1 MYLLNKNNDESI
13 FKNFDG
19 EQTLVSG
26 NQGGYEYIKVIK
38 GDAQLNENP
47 VEDDYYYDETILQYR
62 VFYRPSRDQQDNLE
76 SWSQD
81 FDKLWSL
88 YASSSS
94 LEGANAIIERK
105 GSVLYDYKVVD
116 SGIKKEV
123 IKRLDW

>member
-1 MYLLNKNNDESI
+1 M
-13 FKNFDG
+13 
-19 EQTLVSG
+19 
-26 NQGGYEYIKVIK
+26 K
-38 GDAQLNENP
+38 GP

-105 GSVLYDYKVVD
+105 GSILYDYKVVD